1 MAILVTEL
9 AGLRQSRKYACVKTP
24 RHRSPGGVRV
34 RKSGYKYYGV
44 TFILRHVR
52 VELLFNNHNAL

>member
-44 TFILRHVR
+44 TFIL
-52 VELLFNNHNAL
+52 